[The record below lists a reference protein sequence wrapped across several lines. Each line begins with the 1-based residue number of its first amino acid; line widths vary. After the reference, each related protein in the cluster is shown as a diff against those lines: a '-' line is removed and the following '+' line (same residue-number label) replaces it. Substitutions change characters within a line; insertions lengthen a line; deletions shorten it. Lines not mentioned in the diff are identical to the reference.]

1 MNSVIELVGRFD
13 AMSNDAGLGPL
24 SLPKGKFLSFEKVNK
39 LRGQLLEIQKN
50 CSHKNLING
59 MLIAVICE
67 RVLPKS
73 KRIKRLFTISTK
85 EPSDKHIRGVFFKGE
100 QYKKHVF
107 VYFLRPEIIIRAI
120 ERLNNISGALSCFPD
135 KKITKEQFEKV
146 ASPGKNNVGKV
157 VESMNLANFN
167 LSKSEFCQLIC
178 ELVHVD
184 DFIEYKG
191 EGVTAIPEEPMLV
204 QLIETGRPINEILK
218 DLKIDSYPISKDQ
231 RTFFFGV
238 KEIKSLVQNAPFLVS
253 MSVPNRY
260 ESVTLN
266 SAFISRSAPYIPKPA
281 QEPIVGVID
290 TAFDENVYFNEWVT
304 YQDRLDIPL
313 DIDPDKRKDAQDH
326 GTKVS
331 SIIVDGPTLNPDLDD
346 GCGRFRVRHFRL
358 MNGAKE
364 ASSIATILRKLENI
378 IVENRTIRVWNFS
391 FGAKEETEQNYISVI
406 GAELDRLQYKYD
418 VFFIVSGSNSCQH
431 GEVSRLGAP
440 ADSLN
445 ALVVNSVN
453 SKGQAASYTR
463 NGPVLSF
470 FTKPDVS
477 YFGGDDDKKIKVW
490 GCDGL
495 EEDQGTSFAAA
506 WISRKVAFL
515 VYYMNLSREVAK
527 AMLID
532 SAAGW
537 LNSSSD
543 RNTKGFGVVPIRI
556 ENILESSDDE
566 IRFVLSGIC
575 AAYDT
580 YTYKLPVPIFDSKYP
595 YYARAT
601 LCYFPEGERWQGV
614 DYTQTELD
622 LHFGRLVKKSKK
634 DSKTKKIRAYI
645 GIKSINNNS
654 QGEDLNGFNLEED
667 ARALY
672 RKWDNVKR
680 VSELIKVRR
689 CPREILNEDNPQWG
703 LSIRTKERLSSVR
716 KHNLRFGVVVTLR
729 EMFGKNRI
737 NTFVKNCQALG
748 WTVNS
753 IDIEARMRLH
763 VESDVEIN
771 WDFN

>member
-1 MNSVIELVGRFD
+1 MNSMIELVGRFD

-266 SAFISRSAPYIPKPA
+266 STFISRSAPYIPKPA

-290 TAFDENVYFNEWVT
+290 TAFDENVYFKEWVT

-378 IVENRTIRVWNFS
+378 IEENRTIRVWNFS

-703 LSIRTKERLSSVR
+703 LSIRTKERSSSVR